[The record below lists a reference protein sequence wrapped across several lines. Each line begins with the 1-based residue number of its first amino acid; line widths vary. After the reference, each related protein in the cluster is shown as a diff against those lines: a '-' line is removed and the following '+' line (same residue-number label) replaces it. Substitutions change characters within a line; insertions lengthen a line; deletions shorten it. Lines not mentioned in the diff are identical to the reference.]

1 MMKIVAVLLMLALL
15 GTAGVFVGKALAA
28 ESDKNMQTVIYPAGS
43 QGSFKGPEAWFTGN
57 VKVDMLFPDNRV
69 ASYGGA
75 VVTFA
80 PGARTAWHAHPVGQ
94 RLIITEGVGWVQ
106 EWGGPIVEVKAG
118 DSVWFPP
125 GVKHWHG
132 AAADSWF
139 AHLAIEVSGE
149 GTSNEWLEAVDNEQ
163 YAKLPKAE

>member
-1 MMKIVAVLLMLALL
+1 MMKIVAVFVLLALL

-28 ESDKNMQTVIYPAGS
+28 ESDKKMQTVIFPAGS
-43 QGSFKGPEAWFTGN
+43 QGSFSGPDKWFTGP
-57 VKVDMLFPDNRV
+57 VRVDMLFPDNKI

-80 PGARTAWHAHPVGQ
+80 PGARTAWHSHPAGQ
-94 RLIITEGVGWVQ
+94 RLVITEGVGRVQ

-132 AAADSWF
+132 ASPEEGMQHIALSGVENGKNSDWM
-139 AHLAIEVSGE
+139 EKVS
-149 GTSNEWLEAVDNEQ
+149 DEQ
-163 YAKLPKAE
+163 YQRLAP